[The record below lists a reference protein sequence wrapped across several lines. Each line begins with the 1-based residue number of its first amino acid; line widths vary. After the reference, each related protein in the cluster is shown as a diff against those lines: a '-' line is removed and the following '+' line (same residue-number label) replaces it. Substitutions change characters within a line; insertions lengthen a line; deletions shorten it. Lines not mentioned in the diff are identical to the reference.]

1 MSVANG
7 FINLNKKV
15 VALFV
20 KTIYNN
26 FVIVGFANN
35 VILIGRFT
43 MEYLNIKETSLKWG
57 ISERRIQVLCKEG
70 KIQGAARFGKA
81 WMIPIATQKPIDGRT
96 KVYKDAKQLLLE
108 KNMPMPRKTPF
119 LHMTDLYSV
128 PGSAESVIA
137 SLESN
142 PEAQILLEAEIAY
155 SKGDIEKVYD
165 SAYYLL
171 HKHSGF
177 YAVISA
183 GMLLGLCAIWRG
195 DLNMWRQAKI
205 HIAEAPAKS
214 DEERDIITFAITAID
229 SILYDVSSFPEW
241 FKIGRFEPLHK
252 DSLPAAKVFYAKY
265 LYAMAYAL
273 ATKQVHFQGLQGLSL
288 MTIIPNSIEPMIAQA
303 VADNSII
310 AEIYLRMTCAAIYH
324 NSGNDKQAIFHI
336 DRAVKLALPDKLF
349 GILAEY
355 GRTLDSLLEKRIS
368 KIDEDA
374 WLAVRDLYRI
384 YFAGWT
390 KLSGSVRGKKLATT
404 LSLKEREVAKLAAFG
419 FKNSQIAEKLNMSIS
434 AVKQAV
440 TNVSNKT
447 GMSRENFAAFL

>member
-1 MSVANG
+1 
-7 FINLNKKV
+7 
-15 VALFV
+15 
-20 KTIYNN
+20 
-26 FVIVGFANN
+26 
-35 VILIGRFT
+35 
-43 MEYLNIKETSLKWG
+43 MEYLNITETAEKWG
-57 ISERRIQVLCKEG
+57 ISPRRLQTLCATGKVEG
-70 KIQGAARFGKA
+70 ATRFGKA
-81 WMIPIATQKPIDGRT
+81 WMIPKTTQKPIDGRT
-96 KVYKDAKQLLLE
+96 KASKNNTNSFLE
-108 KNMPMPRKTPF
+108 KDMPLPRKTPF

-128 PGSAESVIA
+128 AGNAEKSIA
-137 SLESN
+137 ALESN
-142 PEAQILLEAEIAY
+142 PEAQILLSAEIAY
-155 SKGDIEKVYD
+155 SKGNMEKVYD

-214 DEERDIITFAITAID
+214 EADRDIMAFSITAID

-252 DSLPAAKVFYAKY
+252 DALPAAKVFYAKY
-265 LYAMAYAL
+265 LYAVGYGL
-273 ATKQVHFQGLQGLSL
+273 ATKQLELQGVQGLSL
-288 MTIIPNSIEPMIAQA
+288 LTMMPNTIEPMISQA

-324 NSGNDKQAIFHI
+324 TSGNREQAIYHI
-336 DRAVKLALPDKLF
+336 DRALALALPDKLF

-355 GRTLDSLLEKRIS
+355 GRTLDSLLEQRIS
-368 KIDEDA
+368 RVDTDA
-374 WLAVRDLYRI
+374 WHKVRDLFNI
-384 YFAGWT
+384 YMAGWT
-390 KLSGSVRGKKLATT
+390 KLSGSVRGKNLATT
-404 LSLKEREVAKLAAFG
+404 LSPKEREVAKLAAFG
-419 FKNSQIAEKLNMSIS
+419 FKNSQIAKSLNMSIS

-447 GMSRENFAAFL
+447 GMTREDFAAIL

>member
-1 MSVANG
+1 M
-7 FINLNKKV
+7 K
-15 VALFV
+15 
-20 KTIYNN
+20 
-26 FVIVGFANN
+26 
-35 VILIGRFT
+35 
-43 MEYLNIKETSLKWG
+43 YLNITETAAKWG
-57 ISERRIQVLCKEG
+57 ISPRRLQTLCAYG
-70 KIQGAARFGKA
+70 KIVGATRFGRA
-81 WMIPIATQKPIDGRT
+81 WMIPETAEKPVDGRT
-96 KVYKDAKQLLLE
+96 KISKENKSLLLE
-108 KNMPMPRKTPF
+108 KNMPLPRKTPF

-128 PGSAESVIA
+128 SGTAEKSIA
-137 SLESN
+137 ALEGN
-142 PEAQILLEAEIAY
+142 HEAQTLLEAEIAY

-165 SAYYLL
+165 NAYYLL

-214 DEERDIITFAITAID
+214 DEDRDIIVFSLTAID

-252 DSLPAAKVFYAKY
+252 DALPAAKVFYAKY
-265 LYAMAYAL
+265 LYAVGYGI
-273 ATKQVHFQGLQGLSL
+273 ATKQFQLQGVEGLSL
-288 MTIIPNSIEPMIAQA
+288 LTMLPNTIEPMISQA

-324 NSGNDKQAIFHI
+324 NSGNNEQAIYHI
-336 DRAVKLALPDKLF
+336 DRAIVLALPDQLF

-355 GRTLDSLLEKRIS
+355 GRTLDSLLEQRIS

-374 WLAVRDLYRI
+374 WKRVRDLYRV

-404 LSLKEREVAKLAAFG
+404 LSPKEREVAKLAAFG
-419 FKNSQIAEKLNMSIS
+419 FKNSQIAQTLNMSIS

-447 GMSRENFAAFL
+447 GMVREEFAAIL

>member
-1 MSVANG
+1 
-7 FINLNKKV
+7 
-15 VALFV
+15 
-20 KTIYNN
+20 
-26 FVIVGFANN
+26 
-35 VILIGRFT
+35 
-43 MEYLNIKETSLKWG
+43 MEYLNITETAEKWG
-57 ISERRIQVLCKEG
+57 ISPRRLQTLCANGKVEG
-70 KIQGAARFGKA
+70 ATRFGKV
-81 WMIPIATQKPIDGRT
+81 WMIPKNTQKPVDGRT
-96 KVYKDAKQLLLE
+96 KASKESNAISLDKD
-108 KNMPMPRKTPF
+108 MPLPRKTPF

-128 PGSAESVIA
+128 AGNAEKSIA
-137 SLESN
+137 ALESN
-142 PEAQILLEAEIAY
+142 PEAQILLSAEIAY
-155 SKGDIEKVYD
+155 SKGNIEKVYD

-214 DEERDIITFAITAID
+214 EADRDIMAFSITAID

-252 DSLPAAKVFYAKY
+252 DALPAAKVFYAKY
-265 LYAMAYAL
+265 LYAVGYGL
-273 ATKQVHFQGLQGLSL
+273 ATKQLELQGVQGLSL
-288 MTIIPNSIEPMIAQA
+288 LTMIPNTIEPMISQA

-324 NSGNDKQAIFHI
+324 TSGNREQAIYHI
-336 DRAVKLALPDKLF
+336 DRALTLALPDKLF

-355 GRTLDSLLEKRIS
+355 GRTLDSLLEQRIS
-368 KIDEDA
+368 RVDTDA
-374 WLAVRDLYRI
+374 WHKVRDLYNI
-384 YFAGWT
+384 YMAGWT
-390 KLSGSVRGKKLATT
+390 KLSGSVRGKNLATT
-404 LSLKEREVAKLAAFG
+404 LSPKEREVAKLAAFG
-419 FKNSQIAEKLNMSIS
+419 FKNSQIAESLNMSIS

-447 GMSRENFAAFL
+447 GMTREDFAAIL

>member
-1 MSVANG
+1 
-7 FINLNKKV
+7 
-15 VALFV
+15 
-20 KTIYNN
+20 
-26 FVIVGFANN
+26 
-35 VILIGRFT
+35 
-43 MEYLNIKETSLKWG
+43 MEYLNITETAEKWG
-57 ISERRIQVLCKEG
+57 ISTRRLQTLCANG
-70 KIQGAARFGKA
+70 KVEGAARFGKA
-81 WMIPIATQKPIDGRT
+81 WMIPKTAQKPIDGRT
-96 KVYKDAKQLLLE
+96 KASKNNRETLLE

-128 PGSAESVIA
+128 AGSAQNSIA
-137 SLESN
+137 ALEGN
-142 PEAQILLEAEIAY
+142 PEAKTLLEAEIAY

-165 SAYYLL
+165 NAYYLL

-214 DEERDIITFAITAID
+214 AADRDIMSFSITAID

-241 FKIGRFEPLHK
+241 FKMGRFEPLHR
-252 DSLPAAKVFYAKY
+252 DALPAAKVFYAKY
-265 LYAMAYAL
+265 LYAVGYAL
-273 ATKQVHFQGLQGLSL
+273 ATKQFEIQGVHGLSL
-288 MTIIPNSIEPMIAQA
+288 MAMIPNTIEPMISQA

-324 NSGNDKQAIFHI
+324 TGGNNEQAIYHI
-336 DRAVKLALPDKLF
+336 DRAVALALPDKLF

-355 GRTLDSLLEKRIS
+355 GRTLDSLLEQRIS
-368 KIDEDA
+368 RVDTDA
-374 WLAVRDLYRI
+374 WYKVRDLYNV
-384 YFAGWT
+384 YMAGWT

-404 LSLKEREVAKLAAFG
+404 LSPKEREVAKLAAFG
-419 FKNSQIAEKLNMSIS
+419 FKNSQIAQTLNMSVS
-434 AVKQAV
+434 AVKQAI

-447 GMSRENFAAFL
+447 GMSREDFAAIL

>member
-1 MSVANG
+1 
-7 FINLNKKV
+7 
-15 VALFV
+15 
-20 KTIYNN
+20 
-26 FVIVGFANN
+26 
-35 VILIGRFT
+35 
-43 MEYLNIKETSLKWG
+43 MEYLNITETAEKWG
-57 ISERRIQVLCKEG
+57 ISPRRLQTLCATGKVEG
-70 KIQGAARFGKA
+70 ATRFGKV
-81 WMIPIATQKPIDGRT
+81 WMIPKNTQKPIDGRT
-96 KVYKDAKQLLLE
+96 KASKNNTNSLLE
-108 KNMPMPRKTPF
+108 KDMPLPRKTPF

-128 PGSAESVIA
+128 AGNAEKSIA
-137 SLESN
+137 ALESN
-142 PEAQILLEAEIAY
+142 PEAQILLSAEIAY
-155 SKGDIEKVYD
+155 SKGNIEKVYD

-214 DEERDIITFAITAID
+214 EADRDIMAFSITAID

-252 DSLPAAKVFYAKY
+252 DALPAAKVFYAKY
-265 LYAMAYAL
+265 LYAVGYGL
-273 ATKQVHFQGLQGLSL
+273 ATKQLELQGVQGLSL
-288 MTIIPNSIEPMIAQA
+288 LTMIPNTIEPMISQA

-324 NSGNDKQAIFHI
+324 TGGNREQAIYHI
-336 DRAVKLALPDKLF
+336 DRALALALPDKLF

-355 GRTLDSLLEKRIS
+355 GRTLDSLLEQRIS
-368 KIDEDA
+368 RVDTDA
-374 WLAVRDLYRI
+374 WYKVRDLYNI
-384 YFAGWT
+384 YMAGWT
-390 KLSGSVRGKKLATT
+390 KLSGSVRGKNLATT
-404 LSLKEREVAKLAAFG
+404 LSPKEREVAKLAAFG
-419 FKNSQIAEKLNMSIS
+419 FKNSQIAESLNMSIS

-447 GMSRENFAAFL
+447 GMTREDFAAIL